1 MLLWAEENI
10 YHSLS
15 KQILQSATNRS
26 FHTTKSHHN
35 HDFILADRPATKEAV
50 QSTQKVLLFFTVDQI
65 L

>member
-35 HDFILADRPATKEAV
+35 HDFILAQRHATEAPV
-50 QSTQKVLLFFTVDQI
+50 QSIQIVLLFFTMDQ
-65 L
+65 LL